1 MWMVFSHNSLC
12 RRALEAFLAFFYL
25 SGGYTSFKHSSIHEL
40 AYWYRLSVALSNL
53 SSICLIRLMINIDQ
67 VVPVLY
73 LISLNFG
80 IDTYIAKAQ

>member
-1 MWMVFSHNSLC
+1 MWKVFSQNSLC
-12 RRALEAFLAFFYL
+12 RRALKAFSAFFYL

-73 LISLNFG
+73 LISLNVG